1 MLNMNIKVID
11 TGKNKVA
18 VVNSDTPI
26 INDGQSALD
35 FAVNMGYEHDCRH
48 IIVNK
53 EAISE
58 DFFRLS
64 TGLAGEVAQKFINYG
79 YRLAIVGDF
88 SGYRSKP
95 LRDYIYECNKGGH
108 LFFVN
113 DEDEA
118 MKKLEG

>member
-1 MLNMNIKVID
+1 MKIRMIE
-11 TGKNKVA
+11 TGENRVA

-48 IIVNK
+48 TIVSK
-53 EAISE
+53 GTISE

-88 SGYRSKP
+88 SGYTSKP
-95 LRDYIYECNKGGH
+95 LRGYIYECNRGGH

-118 MKKLEG
+118 LKKLEG